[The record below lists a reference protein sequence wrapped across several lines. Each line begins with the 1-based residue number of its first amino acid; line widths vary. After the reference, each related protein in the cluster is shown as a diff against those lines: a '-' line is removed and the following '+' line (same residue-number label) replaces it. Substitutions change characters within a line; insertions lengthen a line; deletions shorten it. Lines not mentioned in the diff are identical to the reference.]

1 VFVSLLY
8 SASLSWLAAP
18 LPRTRRKSRHPATT
32 HKPRWRKPSA
42 LEKELFM
49 KSRWPYFLVVF
60 TALLAPAAHAQFG
73 SGIVYDPTQSAHAI
87 QQLSQG
93 EQELQKWAQE
103 LQKWEQHLQ
112 KEEQIYTTAY
122 QTMNQVIAAY
132 NLAYQ
137 MSRMPQNLAARYKS
151 DFSQWTRLSNSSSSG
166 SNTSGITSAWLNALD
181 LGNPTRAAS
190 AYSGAVIQVQS
201 YPSSRLSAL
210 DSTTQATV
218 QNQYASSEIGQ
229 SNVTNLLSTLG
240 TIRSDSQTFQQKL
253 ANLES
258 DTYSTDSSQQT
269 EVGVLAKI
277 NTATMLQIHSQQDT
291 NQILAAAAA
300 QQALDAKEK
309 LDERNRLINQ
319 AIYFQQN
326 FPTTMQN
333 VTGGVSNSIRSISLS
348 PTGR

>member
-1 VFVSLLY
+1 M
-8 SASLSWLAAP
+8 
-18 LPRTRRKSRHPATT
+18 
-32 HKPRWRKPSA
+32 KPRK
-42 LEKELFM
+42 LFF
-49 KSRWPYFLVVF
+49 PV
-60 TALLAPAAHAQFG
+60 LAFIVMLGAQAAHAQFG

-93 EQELQKWAQE
+93 EQELQHWATE
-103 LQKWEQHLQ
+103 LQNWEQHLQ

-137 MSRMPQNLAARYKS
+137 MSRMPQNLATRYKS
-151 DFSQWTRLSNSSSSG
+151 DFSQWTTVTNPNFTSSSNSS
-166 SNTSGITSAWLNALD
+166 ITSAWLNALNI
-181 LGNPTRAAS
+181 GSPTRAMS
-190 AYSGAVIQVQS
+190 AYGGAVIPLQS
-201 YPSSRLSAL
+201 YPSGNLSSL
-210 DSTTQATV
+210 DATTQATV
-218 QNQYASSEIGQ
+218 QNQYTSSEIGQ
-229 SNVTNLLSTLG
+229 ANVTNLLSTLG

-258 DTYSTDSSQQT
+258 DTYSTDPSQQT

-277 NTATMLQIHSQQDT
+277 NAATMLQIHSQQDA
-291 NQILAAAAA
+291 NQILAAAAQ

-326 FPTTMQN
+326 FSNVMQQTTS
-333 VTGGVSNSIRSISLS
+333 GISNALQSISLS
-348 PTGR
+348 PSGR

>member
-1 VFVSLLY
+1 
-8 SASLSWLAAP
+8 
-18 LPRTRRKSRHPATT
+18 
-32 HKPRWRKPSA
+32 
-42 LEKELFM
+42 M
-49 KSRWPYFLVVF
+49 KSRKLFFPVLTFIVMLG
-60 TALLAPAAHAQFG
+60 TQAAHAQFG

-93 EQELQKWAQE
+93 EQELQHWATE
-103 LQKWEQHLQ
+103 LQNWEQHLQ

-151 DFSQWTRLSNSSSSG
+151 DFSQWTTVTNPNFTSSSNSS
-166 SNTSGITSAWLNALD
+166 ITSAWLNALNI
-181 LGNPTRAAS
+181 GSPTRAMS
-190 AYSGAVIQVQS
+190 AYGGAVIPLQS
-201 YPSSRLSAL
+201 YPSGSLSSL
-210 DSTTQATV
+210 DATTQATV
-218 QNQYASSEIGQ
+218 QNQYTSSEIGQ
-229 SNVTNLLSTLG
+229 ANVTNLLSTLG

-258 DTYSTDSSQQT
+258 DTYSTDPSQQT

-277 NTATMLQIHSQQDT
+277 NAATMLQIHSQQDA
-291 NQILAAAAA
+291 NQILTAAAA

-319 AIYFQQN
+319 AIHFQQN
-326 FPTTMQN
+326 FTNVMQQTTS
-333 VTGGVSNSIRSISLS
+333 GISNAVQSISLS
-348 PTGR
+348 PSGR

>member
-1 VFVSLLY
+1 
-8 SASLSWLAAP
+8 
-18 LPRTRRKSRHPATT
+18 
-32 HKPRWRKPSA
+32 
-42 LEKELFM
+42 M
-49 KSRWPYFLVVF
+49 KSRLPYFLVVL

-151 DFSQWTRLSNSSSSG
+151 DFSQWTNLSNSSLAG

-190 AYSGAVIQVQS
+190 AYSGAVIQVKS
-201 YPSSRLSAL
+201 GSLSSPN
-210 DSTTQATV
+210 STTQATI
-218 QNQYASSEIGQ
+218 QNQYASSQIGQ

-258 DTYSTDSSQQT
+258 DTYSTDSSLQT

-319 AIYFQQN
+319 AIDFQQN

-333 VTGGVSNSIRSISLS
+333 VTGGVSDSIRAISLS
-348 PTGR
+348 PTGK

>member
-1 VFVSLLY
+1 
-8 SASLSWLAAP
+8 
-18 LPRTRRKSRHPATT
+18 
-32 HKPRWRKPSA
+32 
-42 LEKELFM
+42 M
-49 KSRWPYFLVVF
+49 KSRFLYLLVAL
-60 TALLAPAAHAQFG
+60 TTLLAPAAHAQFG

-137 MSRMPQNLAARYKS
+137 MSRMPQNLEARYKS
-151 DFSQWTRLSNSSSSG
+151 DFSKWTNISNPSLAS

-201 YPSSRLSAL
+201 YPSSSLSAM
-210 DSTTQATV
+210 DSTTQAVV

-229 SNVTNLLSTLG
+229 ANVTNLLSTLG
-240 TIRSDSQTFQQKL
+240 TIRSDSQIFEQKL
-253 ANLES
+253 TNLES
-258 DTYSTDSSQQT
+258 DTYSTDPSQQT

-277 NTATMLQIHSQQDT
+277 NSATMLQIHSQQDT
-291 NQILAAAAA
+291 NQILAAAAG

-326 FPTTMQN
+326 FSNTMQQ
-333 VTGGVSNSIRSISLS
+333 VTGGITDAIQSISLS
-348 PTGR
+348 PSGR

>member
-1 VFVSLLY
+1 
-8 SASLSWLAAP
+8 
-18 LPRTRRKSRHPATT
+18 
-32 HKPRWRKPSA
+32 
-42 LEKELFM
+42 M
-49 KSRWPYFLVVF
+49 KSRKLFFPVF
-60 TALLAPAAHAQFG
+60 ALLVMLGAQAAHAQFG

-93 EQELQKWAQE
+93 EQELQHWATE
-103 LQKWEQHLQ
+103 LQNWEQHLQ

-137 MSRMPQNLAARYKS
+137 MSRMPQNLEARYKS
-151 DFSQWTRLSNSSSSG
+151 DFSKWTTVSNPSLAG

-190 AYSGAVIQVQS
+190 AYSGAVIQVKS
-201 YPSSRLSAL
+201 GSLSSQ
-210 DSTTQATV
+210 DSTTQATI

-258 DTYSTDSSQQT
+258 DTYSTDSSLQT

-277 NTATMLQIHSQQDT
+277 NAATMLQIHSQQDT

-319 AIYFQQN
+319 AIDFQQN
-326 FPTTMQN
+326 FSTTMQN
-333 VTGGVSNSIRSISLS
+333 VTGGVSDSIHAISLS
-348 PTGR
+348 PTGK

>member
-1 VFVSLLY
+1 MRSEKLFVPV
-8 SASLSWLAAP
+8 LAI
-18 LPRTRRKSRHPATT
+18 
-32 HKPRWRKPSA
+32 
-42 LEKELFM
+42 
-49 KSRWPYFLVVF
+49 VVMLG
-60 TALLAPAAHAQFG
+60 AQAAHAQFG

-93 EQELQKWAQE
+93 EQELQHWATE
-103 LQKWEQHLQ
+103 LQNWEQHLQ

-151 DFSQWTRLSNSSSSG
+151 DFSQWTNLSNSSLAG

-190 AYSGAVIQVQS
+190 AYSGAVIQVKS
-201 YPSSRLSAL
+201 GSLSSQ
-210 DSTTQATV
+210 DSTTQATI
-218 QNQYASSEIGQ
+218 QNQYASSQIGQ

-258 DTYSTDSSQQT
+258 DTYSTDSSLQT

-277 NTATMLQIHSQQDT
+277 NAATMLQIHSQQDT

-319 AIYFQQN
+319 AIDFQQN
-326 FPTTMQN
+326 FSTTMQN
-333 VTGGVSNSIRSISLS
+333 VTGGVSDSIHAISLS
-348 PTGR
+348 PAGK

>member
-1 VFVSLLY
+1 MKSSQSLL
-8 SASLSWLAAP
+8 SIFVLAIA
-18 LPRTRRKSRHPATT
+18 
-32 HKPRWRKPSA
+32 
-42 LEKELFM
+42 
-49 KSRWPYFLVVF
+49 
-60 TALLAPAAHAQFG
+60 LAPAAHAQFG
-73 SGIVYDPTQSAHAI
+73 SGIVYDPTQGAHAI
-87 QQLSQG
+87 VQIEQG
-93 EQELQKWAQE
+93 VQGLQTA
-103 LQKWEQHLQ
+103 
-112 KEEQIYTTAY
+112 EQIYTTAY
-122 QTMNQVIAAY
+122 RTMNQVIATY

-151 DFSQWTRLSNSSSSG
+151 DFAMWTNFSSASAHDTYG
-166 SNTSGITSAWLNALD
+166 NTTAWINALD

-210 DSTTQATV
+210 DSTTQAAV

-229 SNVTNLLSTLG
+229 ATLTSSLSTLG
-240 TIRSDSQTFQQKL
+240 TIRSNSQVFAQKL

-258 DTYSTDSSQQT
+258 DTYSTDPSEQT

-277 NTATMLQIHSQQDT
+277 NAATMLQIHSQQDT

-300 QQALDAKEK
+300 EQALDAKEK

-326 FPTTMQN
+326 FSTTMQN
-333 VTGGVSNSIRSISLS
+333 VTGGVSDSIHAISLS
-348 PTGR
+348 PTGK

>member
-1 VFVSLLY
+1 
-8 SASLSWLAAP
+8 
-18 LPRTRRKSRHPATT
+18 
-32 HKPRWRKPSA
+32 
-42 LEKELFM
+42 M
-49 KSRWPYFLVVF
+49 KSRWPYFLVIF
-60 TALLAPAAHAQFG
+60 TTFLAPAAHAQFG

-181 LGNPTRAAS
+181 LGNPTRATS

>member
-1 VFVSLLY
+1 
-8 SASLSWLAAP
+8 
-18 LPRTRRKSRHPATT
+18 
-32 HKPRWRKPSA
+32 
-42 LEKELFM
+42 M
-49 KSRWPYFLVVF
+49 KSRWLYFLVVF

>member
-1 VFVSLLY
+1 M
-8 SASLSWLAAP
+8 
-18 LPRTRRKSRHPATT
+18 
-32 HKPRWRKPSA
+32 KPRK
-42 LEKELFM
+42 LF
-49 KSRWPYFLVVF
+49 SLVLTFIVMLG
-60 TALLAPAAHAQFG
+60 AQAAHAQFG

-93 EQELQKWAQE
+93 EQELQHWATE
-103 LQKWEQHLQ
+103 LQNWEQHLQ

-151 DFSQWTRLSNSSSSG
+151 DFSQWTTVTNPNFTSSS
-166 SNTSGITSAWLNALD
+166 NSGITSAWLNALNI
-181 LGNPTRAAS
+181 GSPTRAMS
-190 AYSGAVIQVQS
+190 AYGGAVIPLQS
-201 YPSSRLSAL
+201 YPSGSLSSL
-210 DSTTQATV
+210 DAMTQATV
-218 QNQYASSEIGQ
+218 QNQYTSSEIGQ
-229 SNVTNLLSTLG
+229 ANVTNLLSTLG

-258 DTYSTDSSQQT
+258 DTYSTDPSQQT

-277 NTATMLQIHSQQDT
+277 NAATMLQIHSQQDA
-291 NQILAAAAA
+291 NQILVAAAA

-319 AIYFQQN
+319 SIYFQQN
-326 FPTTMQN
+326 FTNVMQQTTS
-333 VTGGVSNSIRSISLS
+333 GISNALQSISLS
-348 PTGR
+348 PSGR

>member
-1 VFVSLLY
+1 
-8 SASLSWLAAP
+8 
-18 LPRTRRKSRHPATT
+18 
-32 HKPRWRKPSA
+32 
-42 LEKELFM
+42 M

-166 SNTSGITSAWLNALD
+166 SNTSGITSAWLECARPRQSHPRRIRLQWRGHSGAELSIEQALGSGLD
-181 LGNPTRAAS
+181 DPGHGAEPVRQLPRSASPTSPICSLRSAPSVRTRRPSSRSSPTLNRTPIRPIRVSRPRS
-190 AYSGAVIQVQS
+190 AYS
-201 YPSSRLSAL
+201 
-210 DSTTQATV
+210 
-218 QNQYASSEIGQ
+218 
-229 SNVTNLLSTLG
+229 
-240 TIRSDSQTFQQKL
+240 
-253 ANLES
+253 
-258 DTYSTDSSQQT
+258 
-269 EVGVLAKI
+269 AKI
-277 NTATMLQIHSQQDT
+277 NTATHASDP
-291 NQILAAAAA
+291 LAAGHQPDPRCRCCPAGARRQGKARRA
-300 QQALDAKEK
+300 QPAHQPGHLLPAE
-309 LDERNRLINQ
+309 
-319 AIYFQQN
+319 
-326 FPTTMQN
+326 
-333 VTGGVSNSIRSISLS
+333 LS
-348 PTGR
+348 PPPCRTSPVA

>member
-1 VFVSLLY
+1 
-8 SASLSWLAAP
+8 
-18 LPRTRRKSRHPATT
+18 
-32 HKPRWRKPSA
+32 
-42 LEKELFM
+42 M
-49 KSRWPYFLVVF
+49 KSRILYLLVALTV
-60 TALLAPAAHAQFG
+60 LLAPVAHAQFG

-93 EQELQKWAQE
+93 EQELQHWATE
-103 LQKWEQHLQ
+103 LQNWEQHLQ

-137 MSRMPQNLAARYKS
+137 MSRMPQNLEARYKS
-151 DFSQWTRLSNSSSSG
+151 DFSKWTNISNPSLAS

-201 YPSSRLSAL
+201 YPSSSLSAM
-210 DSTTQATV
+210 DSTTQAVV

-229 SNVTNLLSTLG
+229 ANVTNLLSTLG

-258 DTYSTDSSQQT
+258 DTYSTDPSQQT

-277 NTATMLQIHSQQDT
+277 NSATMLQIHSQQDT

-326 FPTTMQN
+326 FSNTMQQ
-333 VTGGVSNSIRSISLS
+333 VTGGITDAIQSISLS
-348 PTGR
+348 PSGR

>member
-1 VFVSLLY
+1 
-8 SASLSWLAAP
+8 
-18 LPRTRRKSRHPATT
+18 
-32 HKPRWRKPSA
+32 
-42 LEKELFM
+42 M
-49 KSRWPYFLVVF
+49 KSGKLFLSVLALVVVLG
-60 TALLAPAAHAQFG
+60 TQAAHAQFG
-73 SGIVYDPTQSAHAI
+73 SGIVYDPTQSAHVI

-93 EQELQKWAQE
+93 EQELQHWATE
-103 LQKWEQHLQ
+103 LQNWEQHLQ

-151 DFSQWTRLSNSSSSG
+151 DFSQWTNLSNSSLAG

-190 AYSGAVIQVQS
+190 AYSGAVIQVKS
-201 YPSSRLSAL
+201 GSLSSQ
-210 DSTTQATV
+210 DSTTQATI
-218 QNQYASSEIGQ
+218 QNQYASSQIGQ

-258 DTYSTDSSQQT
+258 DTYSTDSSLQT

-277 NTATMLQIHSQQDT
+277 NAATMLQIHSQQDT

-319 AIYFQQN
+319 AINFQQN
-326 FPTTMQN
+326 FSTIMQN
-333 VTGGVSNSIRSISLS
+333 VTGGVSDSIHSISLS
-348 PTGR
+348 PTGK